1 MIKYHN
7 TNEKYTSRLS
17 PSDLL
22 YCNEMKRV
30 ERPPPP
36 KKKTLKYLLSQN
48 LQAKVILNLL
58 FHTNTTPQRLLS

>member
-22 YCNEMKRV
+22 YCNEMKSE
-30 ERPPPP
+30 ERPLPPPP
-36 KKKTLKYLLSQN
+36 KKKKKL
-48 LQAKVILNLL
+48 
-58 FHTNTTPQRLLS
+58 